1 MIPNCFLRYNM
12 VHEDINVDSML
23 KFVNGVLHMLS
34 KGCVEAWLLKI
45 LKGPLIHIT
54 LWNGNRPTIVEY
66 LYNFCHLHARRST
79 CGI

>member
-34 KGCVEAWLLKI
+34 KGCS
-45 LKGPLIHIT
+45 KGPLIHIT